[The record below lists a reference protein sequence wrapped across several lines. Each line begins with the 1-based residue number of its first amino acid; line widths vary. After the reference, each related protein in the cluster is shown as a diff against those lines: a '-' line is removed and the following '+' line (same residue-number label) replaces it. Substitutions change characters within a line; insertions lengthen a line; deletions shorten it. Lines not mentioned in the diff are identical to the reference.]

1 MKKIIDMLV
10 NRHVGFSHR
19 EPSSLLINFR
29 AEENFKYISFKEL
42 CKQMACPQPNI
53 LYNNL

>member
-53 LYNNL
+53 LYNDL